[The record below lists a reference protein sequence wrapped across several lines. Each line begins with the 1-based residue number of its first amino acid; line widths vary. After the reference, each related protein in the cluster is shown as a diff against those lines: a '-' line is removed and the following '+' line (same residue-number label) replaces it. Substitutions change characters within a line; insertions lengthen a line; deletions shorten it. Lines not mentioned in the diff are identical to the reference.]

1 MNRFPVQLHRM
12 EPELV
17 IMRIAV
23 IRKPVIP
30 RPLVNQAIRPRPAYQ
45 IMEPHGMIVAD
56 LMTAIKPHQ
65 TNRTVVGQRS
75 ST

>member
-30 RPLVNQAIRPRPAYQ
+30 RLLIKQSGATGVPD
-45 IMEPHGMIVAD
+45 HGTTRHD
-56 LMTAIKPHQ
+56 
-65 TNRTVVGQRS
+65 RR
-75 ST
+75 